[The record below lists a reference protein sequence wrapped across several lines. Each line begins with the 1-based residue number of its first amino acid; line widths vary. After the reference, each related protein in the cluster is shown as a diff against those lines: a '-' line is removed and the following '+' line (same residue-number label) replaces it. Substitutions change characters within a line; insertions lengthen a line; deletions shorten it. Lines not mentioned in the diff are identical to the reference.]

1 MQLAYEE
8 DTLAQVVLV
17 RSAELEEL
25 LEVVVERV
33 GVSELFILSV
43 HDAHVH
49 LASVKVHSAVELFG
63 GSIILHMLTL

>member
-17 RSAELEEL
+17 RVAELEEL
-25 LEVVVERV
+25 LEVVVEGV

-43 HDAHVH
+43 HDADVH
-49 LASVKVHSAVELFG
+49 LTSVKVHSAVELFG